1 MSLELKPKE
10 NNTIDVYSG
19 VRLIGTIINQ
29 LSPDGEGKSMYF
41 FKPNHDCGCVWSSE
55 SLFELAEILI
65 KMNQK

>member
-10 NNTIDVYSG
+10 NDTIDVYSG

-29 LSPDGEGKSMYF
+29 LSPEGKSMYF
-41 FKPNHDCGCVWSSE
+41 FKPNHDCGCVWRSE
-55 SLFELAEILI
+55 SLFELAEILL

>member
-29 LSPDGEGKSMYF
+29 IEPYGKGNSMYF
-41 FKPNHDCGCVWSSE
+41 FKPNHKCGCVWKHE
-55 SLFELAEILI
+55 SLFELASILQN
-65 KMNQK
+65 MNK